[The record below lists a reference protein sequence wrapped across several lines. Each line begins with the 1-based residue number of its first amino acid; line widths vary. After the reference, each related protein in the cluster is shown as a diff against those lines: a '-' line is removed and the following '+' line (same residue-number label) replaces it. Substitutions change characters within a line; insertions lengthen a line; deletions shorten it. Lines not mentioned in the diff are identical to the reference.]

1 MVTGKQVFTFV
12 DKQVGVTQNGEK
24 YLAINVLTK
33 GNSKKKFSFLAK
45 NPDLVDKYSNTK
57 FNDFQDIE
65 LNLQFDRVYNAEK
78 RFSYWDCELI
88 GIGNN
93 NTNN

>member
-33 GNSKKKFSFLAK
+33 GNVKSRAIGRLSIICRLKNQQFLTQNLIFKRLVKGDKKKIK
-45 NPDLVDKYSNTK
+45 
-57 FNDFQDIE
+57 
-65 LNLQFDRVYNAEK
+65 
-78 RFSYWDCELI
+78 
-88 GIGNN
+88 
-93 NTNN
+93 